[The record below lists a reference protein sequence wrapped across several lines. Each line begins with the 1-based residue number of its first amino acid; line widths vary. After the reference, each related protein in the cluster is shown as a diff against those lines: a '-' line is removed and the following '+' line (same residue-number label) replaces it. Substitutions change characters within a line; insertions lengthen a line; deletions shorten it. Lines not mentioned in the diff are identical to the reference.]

1 MPDNIYAVI
10 SGEIAESKKISHEH
24 LGKIPD
30 IIRNAISEVN
40 RHIDAPDQLDCEI
53 IRMDEFLCLS
63 KKPGSALHAMLML
76 ASEFRSRSHGELG
89 KRMELRLSIGIGH
102 VELFKGQLRES
113 DGTAFRLADEGLRTM
128 KRNQRLMIS
137 TGNEYLDGEL
147 HVACGFMD
155 ILIHDWSEEQAE
167 ALFMRLS
174 GKNQME
180 ISEQLEISQ
189 PAVNRRLKA
198 AHLDAIEKLLERYAT
213 IIPPKEPES

>member
-1 MPDNIYAVI
+1 MSDTTYAVI

-30 IIRNAISEVN
+30 IIRAAISEVN
-40 RHIDAPDQLDCEI
+40 RHTDADQQLEYEI

-63 KKPGSALHAMLML
+63 KNAPSSLHAILML
-76 ASEFRSRSHGELG
+76 ASEFRFRAHTELNT
-89 KRMELRLSIGIGH
+89 RLELRLSIGIGP
-102 VELFKGQLRES
+102 VELFQDQLRES

-137 TGNEYLDGEL
+137 TGNEHLDGEL

-155 ILIHDWSEEQAE
+155 ILIHDWSDEQAE
-167 ALFMRLS
+167 ALFLSLS

-180 ISEQLEISQ
+180 ISEQLQISQ

-213 IIPPKEPES
+213 IITPK